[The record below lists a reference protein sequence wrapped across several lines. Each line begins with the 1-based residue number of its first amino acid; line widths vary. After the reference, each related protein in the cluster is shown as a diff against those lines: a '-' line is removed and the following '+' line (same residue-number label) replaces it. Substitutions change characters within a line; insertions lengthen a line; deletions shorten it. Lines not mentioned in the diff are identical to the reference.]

1 MQLET
6 QFTGKK
12 GKMMF
17 FGKYTLQL
25 SETNHLILPSGFR
38 EEMSSPAYITQ
49 GFDRNLL
56 LLSRQAFNAFYSH
69 LKETSISDPLA
80 RLMSRLFLGGAVEIV
95 GDHSGKVELP
105 VSLCDYAGLSR
116 EIILVGQGDYLELW
130 SPALWQEQLNALND
144 YGENAHRFERF
155 HISLT

>member
-1 MQLET
+1 
-6 QFTGKK
+6 
-12 GKMMF
+12 MMF
-17 FGKYTLQL
+17 FGKYNLQI
-25 SETNHLILPSGFR
+25 SETNHLLLPPGFR
-38 EEMSSPAYITQ
+38 EEMNTSAYITQ

-56 LLSRQAFNAFYSH
+56 LLSHQAFTAFYSH

-95 GDHSGKVELP
+95 VDRSGKVELP
-105 VSLCDYAGLSR
+105 AYLCEYAGLSR

-144 YGENAHRFERF
+144 YGENSHRFERF